1 MDLTDYITA
10 LHYYRII
17 LFMFISWFNMIIKMI
32 VIVIVSVI
40 YIYIYIYIYICMSI
54 HCKKVYVPVTLLQ
67 FIIINIIT
75 IMTIMIITI
84 IMNINIMIISSRS

>member
-32 VIVIVSVI
+32 VIVIVSV
-40 YIYIYIYIYICMSI
+40 IYIYIYICMSI